1 MNSGAKI
8 NERGAVTAI
17 RRHAARAVVAA
28 SLLGLHGCG
37 LLTPSTIASLST
49 SVIGGLANGAVM
61 GGSVIGTLR
70 DKAVNARKEP
80 ETGPDNPSS
89 DPTLAAN
96 NGEPLLS
103 TAQ

>member
-1 MNSGAKI
+1 
-8 NERGAVTAI
+8 
-17 RRHAARAVVAA
+17 
-28 SLLGLHGCG
+28 
-37 LLTPSTIASLST
+37 
-49 SVIGGLANGAVM
+49 M

-89 DPTLAAN
+89 DPTLAVN